1 LPAPATRPLWN
12 RYLAL
17 AASPSTTIYKTSTK
31 EITMAIDEDRLNE
44 FVGRFAG
51 DLGAVFHA
59 ATVLV
64 GDRLGLYAA
73 MGDGRPVTPADLATR
88 TGCDER
94 YLAEW
99 LAAQAASGYAE
110 YDAATQTFRLTE
122 EQAFALTSPDNPLFA
137 PGGMQVAAS
146 TIADVDL
153 IADAMRT
160 GDGVDWGSHNHDLFE
175 GTDRFFKPN
184 YIGNLVDAWLPALDG
199 VVAELQTGARVADV
213 GCGYGSSTI
222 IMAKAFPNS
231 RFVGSDPHGPSIEAA
246 RKTAAEAGVADR
258 CTFEVATATDY
269 AGSGYDL
276 VTFFDC
282 LHDMGDPVGAASY
295 VRSTLADDG
304 VWMIVEPNAGDRIED
319 NLNPVGRIF
328 YSASTLLCVP
338 NSLSQHVGL
347 ALGAQAGEGRT
358 RAVAEEGGFTR
369 FRRAAETPFNLVY
382 EARP

>member
-1 LPAPATRPLWN
+1 
-12 RYLAL
+12 
-17 AASPSTTIYKTSTK
+17 
-31 EITMAIDEDRLNE
+31 MAINEDRLNE

-73 MGDGRPVTPADLATR
+73 MGDNRPISPAELAER

-110 YDAATQTFRLTE
+110 YEPSTQTFRLTE

-153 IADAMRT
+153 IADAVRT
-160 GDGVDWGSHNHDLFE
+160 GRGVDWGEHDHDLFE

-184 YIGNLVDAWLPALDG
+184 YIGNLVDSWLPALEG
-199 VVAELQTGARVADV
+199 VVAELETVARVADI

-222 IMAKAFPNS
+222 LMAKAYPNS
-231 RFVGSDPHGPSIEAA
+231 TFVGSDPHPPSIEAA
-246 RKTAAEAGVADR
+246 RKAAAAAGVADR
-258 CTFEVATATDY
+258 VTFEVATAQDY
-269 AGSGYDL
+269 SGSDYDL
-276 VTFFDC
+276 VTSFDC
-282 LHDMGDPVGAASY
+282 LHDMGDPVGAATH
-295 VRSTLADDG
+295 VRSTLAQDG
-304 VWMIVEPNAGDRIED
+304 TWMIVEPNAGDHLED

-328 YSASTLLCVP
+328 YSASTLICIP
-338 NSLSQHVGL
+338 NSRSQDVGL
-347 ALGAQAGEGRT
+347 ALGAQAGEARIRT
-358 RAVAEEGGFTR
+358 VAEEGGFTR
-369 FRRAAETPFNLVY
+369 FRRAAETPFNAVY
-382 EARP
+382 EVRP